1 MSYPQFPFK
10 MSDITIQPQAKL
22 CMQKLHIT
30 EEEVL
35 TTMNEW
41 ESGDVTA
48 TDPITAN
55 QFAAFPELENEIP
68 ALYEQQRDF
77 PERNLTIVVTYSTTI
92 KTRQGKRK
100 ICAHIHWV
108 STQLPLTLIH
118 SPTEL
123 ETFGDWLEPM
133 KQPVN

>member
-1 MSYPQFPFK
+1 
-10 MSDITIQPQAKL
+10 
-22 CMQKLHIT
+22 MQKLHIT

-35 TTMNEW
+35 TTINEW

-55 QFAAFPELENEIP
+55 QFAAFPALENEIP

-77 PERNLTIVVTYSTTI
+77 PERDLTIVVTYSTAI

-100 ICAHIHWV
+100 IRANIHWV
-108 STQLPLTLIH
+108 STRLLLTIIH

-133 KQPVN
+133 KQSVN